1 MRLSSSLKLSLLVI
15 LIAVSVVTAQKPPQR
30 PKVHSDFAFATSP
43 VSREAMNL
51 MSKEKNRFVVV
62 AFHEGW
68 DFDKIAKELKI
79 SDDEV
84 DKLFSDLD
92 TEHLV
97 EENQDSEARPNFP
110 VYRDKDLERVRP
122 SLQKNSSEFAGI
134 VKANW
139 TSIDS
144 FAASLNGAKEV
155 PKEQLLYQIVV
166 GGILLG
172 AMNDV
177 FYEDK
182 TLIPT
187 GPRRGRSQRYY
198 AWMTEGDPINAGKI
212 IREDGQSDN
221 YSLVSLASKLTSN
234 RPTLA
239 DIRAKHGMI
248 LDEAESRR
256 FRSFVTIFCKD
267 KLMPYFKSNRD
278 QMFRLA
284 AQVSSSRYTAFGEFL
299 AWYYNQMVN
308 NTVDEIVAAKR
319 MQPPTD
325 MFAYAIRSAQ

>member
-1 MRLSSSLKLSLLVI
+1 MRFSAPLKLSLLVI
-15 LIAVSVVTAQKPPQR
+15 LTAATVVTAQKPLQR

-43 VSREAMNL
+43 VSREAINL

-68 DFDKIAKELKI
+68 DFEKIAKELKI

-92 TEHLV
+92 AEQLV

-110 VYRDKDLERVRP
+110 VYRDKDLEKVRP
-122 SLQKNSSEFAGI
+122 SLQKNSDEFAAILKG
-134 VKANW
+134 NW
-139 TSIDS
+139 SSIET
-144 FAASLNGAKEV
+144 FAASLSGAKGI

-182 TLIPT
+182 TLIPA
-187 GPRRGRSQRYY
+187 GPKRGHGQRYF
-198 AWMTEGDPINAGKI
+198 AWMAEGDPKNAGKI
-212 IREDGQSDN
+212 IREEGLSDA
-221 YSLVSLASKLTSN
+221 YSIVSLAPKLTAN

-239 DIRAKHGMI
+239 DIRSTRGMI

-256 FRSFVTIFCKD
+256 FRSFVTIFSKD
-267 KLMPYFKSNRD
+267 KLLPYFKSNRL
-278 QMFRLA
+278 QMLRLA
-284 AQVSSSRYTAFGEFL
+284 AQVSSSRYSAFGEFL
-299 AWYYNQMVN
+299 AWYYNQLVN
-308 NTVDEIVAAKR
+308 NAVDEIVAAKR
-319 MQPPTD
+319 MQPPTE
-325 MFAYAIRSAQ
+325 MFAYAVR

>member
-1 MRLSSSLKLSLLVI
+1 MRISSSLKLSFLI
-15 LIAVSVVTAQKPPQR
+15 LAAASVVIAQKPPQR
-30 PKVHSDFAFATSP
+30 PKVHSDFFFGTSP
-43 VSREAMNL
+43 VSRDAINL

-92 TEHLV
+92 AEHLV

-110 VYRDKDLERVRP
+110 VYRDKDLEKVRP
-122 SLQKNSSEFAGI
+122 SLQKNSAEFAGI
-134 VKANW
+134 VKGNW
-139 TSIDS
+139 SSIET
-144 FAASLNGAKEV
+144 FAASLDGAKGI

-172 AMNDV
+172 AMNDA

-182 TLIPT
+182 TLIPA
-187 GPRRGRSQRYY
+187 GPKRGRGQRYF
-198 AWMTEGDPINAGKI
+198 AWLAEGDAKNAGRI
-212 IREDGQSDN
+212 IREEGLADA
-221 YSLVSLASKLTSN
+221 YSIVSVAPKLTMS
-234 RPTLA
+234 RPTLT
-239 DIRAKHGMI
+239 DIRTNHGMI

-267 KLMPYFKSNRD
+267 KLLPYFKTNRD
-278 QMFRLA
+278 QMLRLA
-284 AQVSSSRYTAFGEFL
+284 GQVSSSRYTAFGEFL

-308 NTVDEIVAAKR
+308 NAVDEIVESKR
-319 MQPPTD
+319 MQSPTE
-325 MFAYAIRSAQ
+325 MFAYAVRSAQ

>member
-1 MRLSSSLKLSLLVI
+1 MRSTAVLKFSLLMI
-15 LIAVSVVTAQKPPQR
+15 LTATAVVTAQKPPQR
-30 PKVHSDFAFATSP
+30 PKVHSEFTFASSP
-43 VSREAMNL
+43 VSREAYNL
-51 MSKEKNRFVVV
+51 MSKDKNRFVVV

-68 DFDKIAKELKI
+68 DFAKIAKELKI

-92 TEHLV
+92 AEHLV

-122 SLQKNSSEFAGI
+122 SLQKNSDEFASILKG
-134 VKANW
+134 NW
-139 TSIDS
+139 SSIET
-144 FAASLNGAKEV
+144 FAASLNGAKGV

-182 TLIPT
+182 TLIPA
-187 GPRRGRSQRYY
+187 GPKRGRGQRYF
-198 AWMTEGDPINAGKI
+198 AWMTEGDAKNAGKI
-212 IREDGQSDN
+212 ICEEGLSDA
-221 YSLVSLASKLTSN
+221 YSLVSLAPKLTAS

-239 DIRAKHGMI
+239 EIRSNHGMI

-256 FRSFVTIFCKD
+256 FRSFVTIFSKD
-267 KLMPYFKSNRD
+267 KLLPYFKTNRD
-278 QMFRLA
+278 QMLRLA
-284 AQVSSSRYTAFGEFL
+284 AQVSSSRYSAFGEFL

-308 NTVDEIVAAKR
+308 NAVDEIVAAKR
-319 MQPPTD
+319 MQPPTE
-325 MFAYAIRSAQ
+325 MYAYAVR